1 MMILNFFFNLPHY
14 RLDFLFLVLR
24 FIFRSEEDG
33 RLASNLPHIL
43 YAYI

>member
-1 MMILNFFFNLPHY
+1 MMILIFFYLLRY

-24 FIFRSEEDG
+24 FIFQSEEDG
-33 RLASNLPHIL
+33 RLASNPRHIL